1 MVEHKI
7 FIRPTQRKDLS
18 PGMIGYSDFINYYG
32 PILWKRFERF
42 INDGVVSHDSRLPVM
57 KVKFYHNN
65 KSDQPSEIIPCKTRK
80 KLIIET
86 AERHEYQIQNKFEIK
101 ERTKKIIKKIKGKR
115 TDAIIVEDAKKST
128 SEDDWSVEYSK
139 TGQFDLLSIE
149 TETMCEFQSEL
160 PIIGLEM
167 AESHDAGVQT
177 DNIHDFKEPPIS
189 QDTQYVIL
197 ELESEIASLRTKN
210 KELELS
216 NKENQKGSVIIDQ
229 LVYKNEILTNRSKKM
244 AIANQLLSTTQKK
257 IIDDLRSG
265 LRIEDMVLSEMY
277 QRHLELIATRFDSD
291 VVDKGVR
298 KKIIQVS
305 WESNE
310 DEMVDKYND
319 DNFEPDLDYDF

>member
-7 FIRPTQRKDLS
+7 FIRPIQRKDLS

-32 PILWKRFERF
+32 PILWKRFEKF
-42 INDGVVSHDSRLPVM
+42 INEGVVSHDSRLPVM

-65 KSDQPSEIIPCKTRK
+65 KSDQPSENIHCRTRK
-80 KLIIET
+80 KLIVET
-86 AERHEYQIQNKFEIK
+86 AERHEYQVQNKFEIK
-101 ERTKKIIKKIKGKR
+101 EKTKKVIKKIKGGR

-149 TETMCEFQSEL
+149 TETICEFQSEL

-167 AESHDAGVQT
+167 AESHDANVQT
-177 DNIHDFKEPPIS
+177 DDFHDLKENPTPQNTRLI
-189 QDTQYVIL
+189 I

-210 KELELS
+210 KELEL
-216 NKENQKGSVIIDQ
+216 KDGEDQKRSVIIDQ
-229 LVYKNEILTNRSKKM
+229 LLYKNEVLTNRSKRM

-257 IIDDLRSG
+257 IIDDLKRG

-277 QRHLELIATRFDSD
+277 QRHLELIATRFDSE
-291 VVDKGVR
+291 VVYGGVK
-298 KKIIQVS
+298 KKIVQVS
-305 WESNE
+305 WEPDE
-310 DEMVDKYND
+310 DEMIDRYND